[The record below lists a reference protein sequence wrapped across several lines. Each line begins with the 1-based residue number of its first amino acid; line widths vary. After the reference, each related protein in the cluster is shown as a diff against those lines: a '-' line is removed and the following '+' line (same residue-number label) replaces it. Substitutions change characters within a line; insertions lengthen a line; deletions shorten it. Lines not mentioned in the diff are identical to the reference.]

1 MARGRR
7 RLLERS
13 DQVARLRRQARAAA
27 RAQGS
32 VVLVEGGAGVG
43 KTSLLR
49 AAVAM
54 AGASGL
60 VALQAVAGI
69 LEGDLGWNR
78 VRQLFGDV
86 ILAPEEERAGLLA
99 GAAALAAGPLG
110 LAPGR
115 PPAQSLHGLYWLT
128 ARLAER
134 SPLLIA
140 VDDAHW
146 GDEPSLRY
154 LAYLGQRV
162 ADLPVALLVATRSGE
177 ARPQALDALAASAGA
192 ERMAL
197 PDLSPAASAELTRSE
212 LAGADDDFCAACHR
226 VSGGNPF
233 LLVELLAQLRRDG
246 TAPSAEHAADVARTT
261 PETVARTIL
270 LRLSRLPEPAR
281 QLASAAAVLGDP
293 ARLADAASLAGIALD
308 DAARA
313 ADALAAEE
321 ILDPGEPL
329 RFAHPLVRAVVY
341 GELPAHERARMHRR
355 AAAVLW
361 ENGAGAERVAPHL
374 ALTAPAGD
382 RWAMERLREAARAA
396 LAAGAPSSAAELLGR
411 ALR

>member
-43 KTSLLR
+43 KTSLLL

-69 LEGDLGWNR
+69 LEADLGWNL

-233 LLVELLAQLRRDG
+233 L
-246 TAPSAEHAADVARTT
+246 SA
-261 PETVARTIL
+261 
-270 LRLSRLPEPAR
+270 SC
-281 QLASAAAVLGDP
+281 S
-293 ARLADAASLAGIALD
+293 
-308 DAARA
+308 
-313 ADALAAEE
+313 
-321 ILDPGEPL
+321 
-329 RFAHPLVRAVVY
+329 
-341 GELPAHERARMHRR
+341 
-355 AAAVLW
+355 
-361 ENGAGAERVAPHL
+361 
-374 ALTAPAGD
+374 
-382 RWAMERLREAARAA
+382 
-396 LAAGAPSSAAELLGR
+396 PSSAGTGSSRRPSTPRTSR
-411 ALR
+411 ALRRRPWCARSSCASRASPSRRGSSRARPRSSATRPAWPTPPASPGSRSTTRRAPPTP